1 MVLVAKDIIEKD
13 FLSMPEDTTL
23 LHAAQQMRTSR
34 HGFVIVVNS
43 EEKPVGIVTEWD
55 VISKVVAEG
64 KDPRNVQLGEI
75 MTRDLIT
82 VDPSVGI
89 DELSEFM
96 ARKGIRRILVVRDGT
111 VLGIITSRTV
121 LARLKDYVDRVSTQV
136 ARLYNPTR

>member
-64 KDPRNVQLGEI
+64 KDPKEVRLEEL
-75 MTRDLIT
+75 MTRELVT
-82 VDPSVGI
+82 VDPDDGI
-89 DELSEFM
+89 DKLSAFM
-96 ARKGIRRILVVRDGT
+96 ATKGIRRVLVVDERSI
-111 VLGIITSRTV
+111 LGVITSRTV
-121 LARLKDYVDRVSTQV
+121 LARLQDYVDMVSTQI
-136 ARLYNPTR
+136 ARLHTLTG